1 MNCNCLNG
9 IDTNLI
15 VTLAEQ
21 AKGQIYSGLYKNYNE
36 ATNSIA
42 DDYGQE
48 IAQLVLQFLQ
58 TNNMPQGVMVTPNQP
73 NKRVLSPSELKQLFI
88 DLKLDINK
96 EENRRQAMQ
105 AIAARSDIDFDATLQ
120 ILNTIP
126 FLNNGNTNTP
136 STESNSGL
144 FLKALLGFAV
154 GYGIKKIF
162 FSNKKPVKTAF
173 AGVQAKRKVEI
184 VQF

>member
-1 MNCNCLNG
+1 MTCNCLNG

-15 VTLAEQ
+15 ASLAEQ

-36 ATNSIA
+36 AANSIA

-48 IAQLVLQFLQ
+48 IGQLVLQFLQ
-58 TNNMPQGVMVTPNQP
+58 TNIMPQGVPATPYQQS
-73 NKRVLSPSELKQLFI
+73 KKILTPSELKQLFI
-88 DLKLDINK
+88 ELNLDINK
-96 EENRRQAMQ
+96 MGDRRKAMQ
-105 AIAARSDIDFDATLQ
+105 AIAARPDIDGDATYQ
-120 ILNTIP
+120 VLNTIP
-126 FLNNGNTNTP
+126 FLNNGNNNAP

-144 FLKALLGFAV
+144 LLKALLAFGI

-162 FSNKKPVKTAF
+162 FNNKNTAKSTL